1 MKWEVPDQRGW
12 AMIGVFGLG
21 FTVILALVLKPELG
35 DNQLFATIATLIF
48 GSGMLGLICSFLWG
62 GSKATNSAIDTV
74 NDIAKTA
81 QPTEKK

>member
-48 GSGMLGLICSFLWG
+48 GSGMLGLICS
-62 GSKATNSAIDTV
+62 TNSAIDTV